1 MQKFPNMQKDVRFLS
16 KYPFLKEGREYIER
30 KNLNLETIAESPF
43 YGSAIKVAA
52 ERILKVFGKTEYSPM
67 SNLGDARYE
76 IDLISFPLVKIF
88 LNLAEVSEN
97 LRRRYAE
104 SEGESFEKSVKK
116 EKETTKTEILKEI
129 LNFSF
134 QKDKYSL
141 YFADYLS
148 YIKNLIGEKYE
159 KFHLI
164 NRRVNNGFVE
174 VNEDELITIARN
186 IVERKY
192 TETLNLSNINL
203 PGAIVEKAKSVKEEL
218 QKIEGEISPKIKFNI
233 GVTNS
238 EMPPSIAHIIQKIEG
253 NEKVNHNERFVL
265 ATFLTNKGM
274 PIEEIKKFFARSS
287 NYDEKK
293 TSYYMDYLAKR
304 KYTCPSYS
312 TMKSLGI
319 WISSEEEKFKN
330 PLAYRKKEKQI
341 QI

>member
-1 MQKFPNMQKDVRFLS
+1 MQKDIQFLS

-30 KNLNLETIAESPF
+30 KNLNLETIAESPV
-43 YGSAIKVAA
+43 YGSAIKIAA
-52 ERILKVFGKTEYSPM
+52 ERILNGVQGKTEYSPM
-67 SNLGDARYE
+67 SNFGDASYE
-76 IDLISFPLVKIF
+76 IYLISFPLVKIF

-97 LRRRYAE
+97 LRQKYAE
-104 SEGESFEKSVKK
+104 SEGVLFETSIKK
-116 EKETTKTEILKEI
+116 ENENIRTEILKEI

-134 QKDKYSL
+134 QKDKYSI
-141 YFADYLS
+141 YFVDYLS
-148 YIKNLIGEKYE
+148 YIKNLTGKKYE
-159 KFHLI
+159 KFRLI
-164 NRRVNNGFVE
+164 NRRIDNGFVE

-203 PGAIVEKAKSVKEEL
+203 PTPIVEKAKWVKEKL

-233 GVTNS
+233 RATS
-238 EMPPSIAHIIQKIEG
+238 PETPPSIAHIIQKIEG

-265 ATFLTNKGM
+265 ATFLINKGM
-274 PIEEIKKFFARSS
+274 PVEEIKKIFARSS

-293 TSYYMDYLAKR
+293 TSYYINYLANR

-330 PLAYRKKEKQI
+330 PLAYRKKEK
-341 QI
+341 

>member
-1 MQKFPNMQKDVRFLS
+1 MQKDIRFLS
-16 KYPFLKEGREYIER
+16 KYPFLKESREYVER
-30 KNLNLETIAESPF
+30 KNLNLETIAESPV
-43 YGSAIKVAA
+43 YGSAIKIAA
-52 ERILKVFGKTEYSPM
+52 ERILNGVQGKTEYSPM
-67 SNLGDARYE
+67 SNLRDARYE
-76 IDLISFPLVKIF
+76 IYLISFPLVKIF
-88 LNLAEVSEN
+88 LNLAEVGEN

-104 SEGESFEKSVKK
+104 SEGRLFETSVKK
-116 EKETTKTEILKEI
+116 ENENIRTEILKEI

-134 QKDKYSL
+134 QKDKHSV

-148 YIKNLIGEKYE
+148 YIKNLTGEKYE

-164 NRRVNNGFVE
+164 NRRMNNGFVE
-174 VNEDELITIARN
+174 VNEDELIIIARS

-203 PGAIVEKAKSVKEEL
+203 PDAIVEKAKLLKEEL

-233 GVTNS
+233 RATNL

-274 PIEEIKKFFARSS
+274 PIEEIKKIFARSS

-293 TSYYMDYLAKR
+293 TSYYIDYLAKR

-312 TMKSLGI
+312 TMKSLSI
-319 WISSEEEKFKN
+319 WMSSEERKFKN
-330 PLAYRKKEKQI
+330 PLAYRKKEK
-341 QI
+341 